1 MCIIQF
7 IISFIKTLL
16 VADKRVELY
25 GISIDDANISLH
37 IQLSEYIPGIYV
49 SDLVYR
55 LYCDNPTQVHNH
67 TQLVHGKISMTQ
79 IYGTADSHTFARNKI
94 PSPSESLHGNDSQ
107 CKFNDRK

>member
-55 LYCDNPTQVHNH
+55 LYCDNPTQVQSD
-67 TQLVHGKISMTQ
+67 TQLGHWSYI
-79 IYGTADSHTFARNKI
+79 
-94 PSPSESLHGNDSQ
+94 NDSIFWN
-107 CKFNDRK
+107 CGEAHLCNI